1 MKKRQPKQIAHSVS
15 PARNEHSDNAGPVA
29 VGSNAPHATTGDAGL
44 AGPSIP
50 TADVPREHL
59 EPALTSVISTS
70 ADSLSHGPDAVQPD
84 YPHTGP
90 GRDAAVGC
98 TRDQRAG
105 VFPANSSSLRTDASV
120 DPPGAAISQTES
132 ADGEPAVVPPGGTA
146 KPEVIEGK
154 DNAEPERE
162 FPVPEIRVVQGPM
175 SILLPYQVEWA
186 LDESRWKCGLQAR
199 QTGKDFGSAA
209 EGIAH
214 CFQAQL
220 RKEKTDWFITAP
232 SERQALESL
241 NKWKEWAEAFELAIA
256 DIDEQP
262 IKDVVDL
269 KSTTI
274 TFASGSRVM
283 AIPGRPDTTRGLSG
297 NLLFTEFAFFE
308 NPDATWKA
316 ALPTITN
323 PLRGG
328 PKKVRIISTPNGQG
342 NKFHDIWTKNHGV
355 AGARWSTHLVTI
367 LDAVKQG
374 LPIDIQE
381 LQEGLDDP
389 EAWDQE
395 YLCKFIDQASV
406 LLSYDLIIRAQNPL
420 ASMSSPLEYF
430 ATTRTPY
437 YLGIDFGRKKNL
449 TVSWTLEVPTPGF
462 RLTKDVL
469 CLQNTSTP
477 DQVDLLRPRLKRCVR
492 ACLDYTGP
500 GVGLG
505 DYLVKE
511 FGEYNPA
518 EDKYGKIELCTF
530 GNLLKNEVMSKM
542 RMAFEVPDVGIP
554 NDRTTREDL
563 HSIYRV
569 ATATGGIR
577 YDAPNNAD
585 GHADRASALALALRA
600 TDFHSSGGHIIPF
613 LLSRTARTLASRR
626 ERSLVG

>member
-1 MKKRQPKQIAHSVS
+1 MARKPKAKPQPIAQQAS
-15 PARNEHSDNAGPVA
+15 PARNVPEAAAGP
-29 VGSNAPHATTGDAGL
+29 GATGKLRLHGT
-44 AGPSIP
+44 
-50 TADVPREHL
+50 TADVSHD
-59 EPALTSVISTS
+59 AIAHASGSISTS
-70 ADSLSHGPDAVQPD
+70 AGLISGGLDSAGHTYPPQGPE
-84 YPHTGP
+84 G
-90 GRDAAVGC
+90 AASGGFTQGQSVG
-98 TRDQRAG
+98 
-105 VFPANSSSLRTDASV
+105 VPLANSTSLRTDAAV
-120 DPPGAAISQTES
+120 DPLGTAIINNDES
-132 ADGEPAVVPPGGTA
+132 AGGEPAAEPPGGTA
-146 KPEVIEGK
+146 KPQATEGK
-154 DNAEPERE
+154 EVAESVPV
-162 FPVPEIRVVQGPM
+162 FPVPNIHIPIGPM
-175 SILLPYQVEWA
+175 AILLPYQAKWA
-186 LDESRWKCGLQAR
+186 LDGSRWKCGLQAR
-199 QTGKDFGSAA
+199 QTGKDFASGA

-220 RKEKTDWFITAP
+220 RKEKADWFITAP

-241 NKWKEWAEAFELAIA
+241 NKWKEWAEAFELAI
-256 DIDEQP
+256 DEIEEEP

-283 AIPGRPDTTRGLSG
+283 AIPGKPETTRGLSG
-297 NLLFTEFAFFE
+297 NILFTEFAFFE

-342 NKFHDIWTKNHGV
+342 NKFHDIWTKNRGV

-367 LDAVKQG
+367 LDAVDQG

-381 LQEGLDDP
+381 LMDGLDDP

-395 YLCKFIDQASV
+395 FLCKFIDQASV

-420 ASMSSPLEYF
+420 AMISSPLEWF
-430 ATTRTPY
+430 ETTRTPY

-449 TVSWTLEVPTPGF
+449 TVSWALETPAPGY

-469 CLQNTSTP
+469 CLQNTPTP
-477 DQVDLLRPRLKRCVR
+477 DQVDVLRPRIKRCVR

-500 GVGLG
+500 GIGLG

-511 FGEYNPA
+511 FGEWKPS

-530 GNLLKNEVMSKM
+530 GNLLKNEVMAKM
-542 RMAFEVPDVGIP
+542 RMAFEKPDVGVP
-554 NDRTTREDL
+554 NDRAIREDL
-563 HSIYRV
+563 HSLYRV
-569 ATATGGIR
+569 ATATGGVR
-577 YDAPNNAD
+577 YTAPNNAD

-600 TDFHSSGGHIIPF
+600 TEFGDGGSGRIITF
-613 LLSRTARTLASRR
+613 TGGRTARVLATRR
-626 ERSLVG
+626 ERSLIG